1 MTRPILFIA
10 GVALVAVTLS
20 GPCFSQGVEQTMS
33 LPSVDPEILVSG
45 YRTSQLVGRI
55 VVNEHYI
62 PIGRIDDL
70 IVTPNDKVPFVVLSV
85 DGFFEFH
92 DKYVVVPF
100 SSIEIGDNR
109 LILRGATRPSLELL
123 PAFHYRS

>member
-1 MTRPILFIA
+1 M
-10 GVALVAVTLS
+10 ALMAVTLR

-33 LPSVDPEILVSG
+33 LPSVDQQSLVSG

-55 VVNEHYI
+55 LVNEHNI
-62 PIGRIDDL
+62 PIGKIDDL
-70 IVTPNDKVPFVVLSV
+70 IVTPNDKVPFAVLSV

-100 SSIEIGDNR
+100 SSIEIQDNR
-109 LILRGATRPSLELL
+109 LMLPGATRPSLERL